1 MPGEAAAMEYVIVE
15 SPIGPLMLAG
25 EADVLHVLAF
35 QSGSRA
41 QGPDASWTLAPGA
54 FRRVRAELDRYFAG
68 TLREFRSPVAPAG
81 TEFQRRVWEELR
93 RIPYGETIS
102 YLELARRIGNEKA
115 VRAVGLANGAN
126 PLPVIVPCHRVIG
139 SNGSLVGFGGGLAIK
154 RALLDL
160 ETGQGALEIS

>member
-1 MPGEAAAMEYVIVE
+1 MEYVFID

-25 EADVLHVLAF
+25 SGGVLEVLAF
-35 QSGSRA
+35 QVGSRA
-41 QGPDASWTLAPGA
+41 QGPAAAWTHSPDAFPA
-54 FRRVRAELDRYFAG
+54 VRAELARYFAG

-81 TEFQRRVWEELR
+81 TEFQRRVWRELR

-139 SNGSLVGFGGGLAIK
+139 SNGRLVGFGGGLAIK
-154 RALLDL
+154 RVLLDL
-160 ETGQGALEIS
+160 ETGQRGLEIT